1 LLQKENDQLKEIQQL
16 LAENALLKEEACLVL
31 LLARWFIG
39 CVYFVAMNCP
49 LLWVADF
56 LINILEATRWFKLIA
71 PSALP
76 RLTLAATDLQ

>member
-49 LLWVADF
+49 LL
-56 LINILEATRWFKLIA
+56 
-71 PSALP
+71 
-76 RLTLAATDLQ
+76 